1 MPALTIRRVQNKSRQ
16 LVRKGIR
23 RTAPARA
30 ALGSG
35 LRRTPLPTP
44 VRVAA
49 SKVLLRRPWSST
61 VPVEKL
67 LLGPQNARDFTAA
80 QFAGEIGD
88 LMWPS
93 TPVADGPHVALL
105 RLADKLG
112 DDLTDAE
119 ILDSPYGS
127 MAAHC
132 IRTQGRYFGATDPAG
147 VLAVARSFIDR
158 YRGGPGSA
166 GSGHSRAGDPI
177 LVAPI
182 KGSDHYQVLDGHH
195 RVALAIARGART
207 VRVTAKW
214 MPVTTPLQDLL
225 TRMSWLDG
233 DRRLYQPLPGP
244 ELRLSW
250 PTVRRCTDRLEKM
263 TAFLDDRKLLPPAT
277 SSYLDVASCYGWFVK
292 EMSRLGYEANGME
305 RDPLAP
311 PLGRAAY
318 GLEEGVVQ
326 IGDCVELLRS
336 VGRTW
341 DVVSCF
347 SLLHHF
353 ALGRGAV
360 SEKELIRLLDA
371 ATGAVLFF
379 DTGQDHEQWFA
390 ESLRGWDTARV
401 AAFLREHTT
410 FDEIID
416 LGPDADA
423 VPPHERNYGRHLFAC
438 VRTPK
443 N

>member
-1 MPALTIRRVQNKSRQ
+1 VPALTIRRVQSKSKQ

-35 LRRTPLPTP
+35 LRRAPLPP
-44 VRVAA
+44 AVRVAA
-49 SKVLLRRPWSST
+49 SKALLRKPWPLT
-61 VPVEKL
+61 VPVDRL
-67 LLGPQNARDFTAA
+67 LLGAQNARHYSAA
-80 QFAGEIGD
+80 GFAEQLGD

-93 TPVADGPHVALL
+93 TPVADGPHVGLL
-105 RLADKLG
+105 RLADERG

-119 ILDSPYGS
+119 ILDSPYGV
-127 MAAHC
+127 MAAAC
-132 IRTQGRYFGATDPAG
+132 IRAQGRYFGATDLAG
-147 VLAVARSFIDR
+147 VVSVARSFIAR
-158 YRGGPGSA
+158 HRGRPSA
-166 GSGHSRAGDPI
+166 VGEGHSRPGDPI

-182 KGSDHYQVLDGHH
+182 KGSDHHQVLDGHH
-195 RVALAIARGART
+195 RVALAIARGDRT

-214 MPVTTPLQDLL
+214 LPVTTPLQDLL
-225 TRMSWLDG
+225 IRMSWLDG
-233 DRRLYQPLPGP
+233 DRQLYQPLPGP
-244 ELRLSW
+244 ELRTAW

-263 TAFLDDRKLLPPAT
+263 TAFLGEWKLLPPVTA
-277 SSYLDVASCYGWFVK
+277 SYLDVASCYGWFVK
-292 EMSRLGYEANGME
+292 EMGKVGYDANGME
-305 RDPLAP
+305 RDPLAV

-318 GLEEGVVQ
+318 GLADGDVQ
-326 IGDCVELLRS
+326 IGDCVELLRTA
-336 VGRTW
+336 GRTW

-371 ATGAVLFF
+371 VTGRVLFF
-379 DTGQDHEQWFA
+379 DTGQDHEAWFA
-390 ESLRGWDTARV
+390 ESLRGWDTAAV

-423 VPPHERNYGRHLFAC
+423 VPPHEKNYGRHLFAC
-438 VRTPK
+438 VRT
-443 N
+443 